1 MYELYCCFLMCRLN
15 SYLRSLKKTEPTLP
29 LRITT
34 LSYDIGKAT
43 AVEFFRVTH
52 AQPHAHTPVK
62 SEGKGKKK
70 RESSGITTG
79 NKNERKRDNTQS
91 ALQSGKGAFPHFFS
105 PLKTSLSFSPEKE
118 RKKSLNETQRRKHT
132 LAFFAKLKS
141 DKGTYCLARRKSTAP
156 T

>member
-1 MYELYCCFLMCRLN
+1 MCRLN

-70 RESSGITTG
+70 KREFRYYHRKQKRKKKGQYAIGSTKWKGRFPPLFFPFEDVSLLFS
-79 NKNERKRDNTQS
+79 RKRKKEKPKRDTETQT
-91 ALQSGKGAFPHFFS
+91 H
-105 PLKTSLSFSPEKE
+105 TSLFCEI
-118 RKKSLNETQRRKHT
+118 KKRQGHLLFGQAQINSTNLT
-132 LAFFAKLKS
+132 LPKK
-141 DKGTYCLARRKSTAP
+141 
-156 T
+156 